1 MEKKEKKK
9 TVGLKD
15 LENSISVFIIS
26 ENIMEKR
33 EHNFLGTRI
42 FFFFNYN
49 KSFSTRK
56 FGSIVEKQDMTV
68 LKCGG

>member
-42 FFFFNYN
+42 FFFLIITKVFQLENLEVSWRN
-49 KSFSTRK
+49 K
-56 FGSIVEKQDMTV
+56 I
-68 LKCGG
+68 